1 MKLSML
7 SEAADYWKGQE
18 GYTYWRG
25 QWMPKKPARARRTS
39 KTDRLLL
46 QMAKDGKDKP
56 DADALDPYQRFL
68 GEELKRLLQFPQ
80 FKKRM
85 LKANSTWVN

>member
-1 MKLSML
+1 ML

-46 QMAKDGKDKP
+46 QMAKD
-56 DADALDPYQRFL
+56 LDPYQRFL